1 MPKRREEKLIDYRNR
16 VIDSKS
22 PSFCAAKW
30 LNATVWLGSGSTASC
45 HHPPAHQIPLAELAD
60 NFTAIHNT
68 KHKKLMRKMMLEGD
82 RPGECEYCW
91 KMEDIS
97 KDTVSDRVFK
107 TIIYTD
113 ADIEEIASQPWNY
126 DSKLK
131 TLEISFDRV
140 CNLACSYCNASFS
153 TTWAKDI
160 KQSGAYQNLVSDG
173 AAAFQQDGSW
183 AEPYKSDDD
192 NPYIQA
198 FWKWWDN
205 GLSESLDEL
214 RITGGEPL
222 MSANTWKLLD
232 WFNCQN
238 SKMRFAVN
246 SNLIAKDVIIDK
258 LIEKTKNIKDFH
270 LYTSCEAV
278 GVQAEYIRDGL
289 DYAQWKKNLVRIL
302 TEGNCQGVHIMMTIN
317 SLCLFSITDFLDE
330 MFELKKQFGTNP
342 TVSVNLLRFPSF
354 QSPLAL
360 PDHIKDYCRQN
371 LQQWFDLNQNSPLMH
386 EFERAS
392 IERLIDYLITVDAPH
407 RRTSNKLTLWRDFK
421 TFYQQYDQ
429 RRAKTITVFP
439 AMLTDWLR
447 QLPETNLNK
456 IQILVDGNST
466 NQYLDD
472 DELNK
477 RAAQEGWILNAD
489 NKNID
494 DPTATY

>member
-160 KQSGAYQNLVSDG
+160 KKSGAYQNLVSDG

-232 WFNCQN
+232 WFNCQD

-258 LIEKTKNIKDFH
+258 FIEKTKNIKDFH

-289 DYAQWKKNLVRIL
+289 DYSQWKKNLVRIL
-302 TEGNCQGVHIMMTIN
+302 TEGNCRGVHIMMTIN

-330 MFELKKQFGTNP
+330 MFELKKQFGKNP

-421 TFYQQYDQ
+421 TFYAEYDQ

-439 AMLTDWLR
+439 AMLTDWV
-447 QLPETNLNK
+447 E
-456 IQILVDGNST
+456 QIPVTVVEGKTVLINGDST
-466 NQYLDD
+466 NQYINDSQ
-472 DELNK
+472 LNK
-477 RAAQEGWILNAD
+477 LAKKEGWILYPD
-489 NKNID
+489 SKNI
-494 DPTATY
+494 

>member
-160 KQSGAYQNLVSDG
+160 KKSGAYQNLVSDG

-232 WFNCQN
+232 WFNCQD

-258 LIEKTKNIKDFH
+258 LIEKTKNIKNFH

-289 DYAQWKKNLVRIL
+289 DYPQWKKNLVRIL
-302 TEGNCQGVHIMMTIN
+302 TEGNCRGVHIMMTIN

-330 MFELKKQFGTNP
+330 MFELKKQFGKNP

-421 TFYQQYDQ
+421 TFYTEYDK
-429 RRAKTITVFP
+429 RRNKSLSVFPDILTNWVEQIPVTVVEGITV
-439 AMLTDWLR
+439 LINGD
-447 QLPETNLNK
+447 
-456 IQILVDGNST
+456 ST
-466 NQYLDD
+466 NQYINDSQ
-472 DELNK
+472 LNK
-477 RAAQEGWILNAD
+477 LAKKEGWILYPNS
-489 NKNID
+489 KNI
-494 DPTATY
+494 